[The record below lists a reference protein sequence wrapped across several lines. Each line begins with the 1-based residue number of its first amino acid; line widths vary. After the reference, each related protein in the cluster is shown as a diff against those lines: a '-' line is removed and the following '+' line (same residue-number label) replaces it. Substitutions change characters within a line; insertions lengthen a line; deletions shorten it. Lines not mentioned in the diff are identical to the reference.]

1 MLFYVLFSIDS
12 RGLDHGN
19 FLQQLR
25 KYEFVTPQLHA
36 HGRWKRDT
44 STQTNSVSDEPIPYS
59 DIHSVCAISQLFPLT
74 VVYFAAMNRIFFCGH
89 IACICKNWFVNW
101 RHHAVFNEKQYVKLT
116 LRLGWSFGK
125 NTFVLKGIW
134 QRLHLGRRPKPV
146 SRALKLPHSFEQSF
160 GETFRL
166 TVRLYHHTV
175 LFLFLQNSA
184 LWHLFVKVFRWKW
197 KRNCWKKRGKL
208 IYFCF

>member
-1 MLFYVLFSIDS
+1 MGIFSS
-12 RGLDHGN
+12 N
-19 FLQQLR
+19 FENTNLSLLSSTLTVGGREIHQRKLIRWVMSQYRIPIFTLSVRFLSSFLLR
-25 KYEFVTPQLHA
+25 SFILLRWIEFSFADTLHA
-36 HGRWKRDT
+36 
-44 STQTNSVSDEPIPYS
+44 SV
-59 DIHSVCAISQLFPLT
+59 
-74 VVYFAAMNRIFFCGH
+74 RIGLLIDGTMQFFY
-89 IACICKNWFVNW
+89 
-101 RHHAVFNEKQYVKLT
+101 EKQYVKLT

>member
-74 VVYFAAMNRIFFCGH
+74 VVYFASMNRIFFCGH

-160 GETFRL
+160 GETAIPPDCTTLSSYSIIPVSPEFCSL
-166 TVRLYHHTV
+166 
-175 LFLFLQNSA
+175 A
-184 LWHLFVKVFRWKW
+184 LICQGISMKMETKLL
-197 KRNCWKKRGKL
+197 KKTR
-208 IYFCF
+208 

>member
-74 VVYFAAMNRIFFCGH
+74 VVYFASMNRIKSNSTS
-89 IACICKNWFVNW
+89 IDTYSASPNPT
-101 RHHAVFNEKQYVKLT
+101 LT
-116 LRLGWSFGK
+116 ITS
-125 NTFVLKGIW
+125 
-134 QRLHLGRRPKPV
+134 H
-146 SRALKLPHSFEQSF
+146 
-160 GETFRL
+160 
-166 TVRLYHHTV
+166 
-175 LFLFLQNSA
+175 FLQNVGLA
-184 LWHLFVKVFRWKW
+184 EE
-197 KRNCWKKRGKL
+197 
-208 IYFCF
+208 

>member
-1 MLFYVLFSIDS
+1 MRCFMCYSLQILEVSIMGIFSS
-12 RGLDHGN
+12 N
-19 FLQQLR
+19 FENTNLSL
-25 KYEFVTPQLHA
+25 LS
-36 HGRWKRDT
+36 
-44 STQTNSVSDEPIPYS
+44 ST
-59 DIHSVCAISQLFPLT
+59 LT
-74 VVYFAAMNRIFFCGH
+74 VGGRERHQRKLIQWVIYGDIFTLS
-89 IACICKNWFVNW
+89 V

-197 KRNCWKKRGKL
+197 KRSCWKKRGKL

>member
-25 KYEFVTPQLHA
+25 KYEFVTPHLHA
-36 HGRWKRDT
+36 HGRWKRET
-44 STQTNSVSDEPIPYS
+44 STQTNSVSDIFTL
-59 DIHSVCAISQLFPLT
+59 SV
-74 VVYFAAMNRIFFCGH
+74 
-89 IACICKNWFVNW
+89 
-101 RHHAVFNEKQYVKLT
+101 RHLDAVFNQKQYVKLT

-197 KRNCWKKRGKL
+197 KRSCWKKRGKL